1 MTASDSVATLSKLGD
16 DGSLKRVDGTIHSGH
31 PVGYV
36 EDVAQ
41 IPWLG
46 V

>member
-1 MTASDSVATLSKLGD
+1 MTASDSAAPILKLGD
-16 DGSLKRVDGTIHSGH
+16 HGSLACVDGTIHSGY
-31 PVGYV
+31 PVGHA